1 MIRPYQPDDLRA
13 CAEVFRAAFAAE
25 PWCEEWSLRLAE
37 ARIAELMGAPYS
49 AGWVYE
55 QDGVLL
61 GMMAGRRLTYL
72 TGKEYMID
80 EFCIAPQMQGRGIGS
95 EMLAHVTQLLT
106 AEGTVKIVLLTTKG
120 FPSEQFY
127 LKNGFQ
133 LCDDMIFMQL
143 PLCVK

>member
-1 MIRPYQPDDLRA
+1 MIRPYQSDDLRA

-25 PWCEEWSLRLAE
+25 PWREDWSLRLAE
-37 ARIAELMGAPYS
+37 TRIAELMVAPYS

-95 EMLAHVTQLLT
+95 AMLSYVRELLT
-106 AEGTVKIVLLTTKG
+106 AEGAAKIVLLTTKG